1 MNDTVIEDVRG
12 AGPTS
17 IKPPDGAGH
26 VTPGNPRGEGVQ
38 GVKTR
43 VDPANDH
50 IVQS

>member
-1 MNDTVIEDVRG
+1 MIEGVRG

-17 IKPPDGAGH
+17 TIKPPDGAGH
-26 VTPGNPRGEGVQ
+26 VTPGNPWGEGLQ

>member
-1 MNDTVIEDVRG
+1 MIEDVRG

-17 IKPPDGAGH
+17 TFIKPPAGPGH
-26 VTPGNPRGEGVQ
+26 VTPGNPWGEGLQ